1 MPLETK
7 IVPIPLVAGMMQKA
21 DAIALDPPGMVAV
34 LNKQFT
40 RQGAFDTRPCQT
52 TLPTTSLNG
61 AQNYHPRSLLGTAH
75 EFVTVDEKHL
85 AYAWDDNAQAWTQR
99 GRMPTW
105 QVGSKP
111 LLRSSVESLE
121 PPQMVYAGGF
131 LWSFYKRAGAWNL
144 LKLDPA
150 SGRALG
156 TDISVVP
163 SAISGHTF
171 NDARIACNGT
181 VFCVLVDDDTDAALK
196 FTFLNVAS
204 PSVPASSTT
213 VGAYAATYTVFDVF
227 ALQSDFALGYTVN
240 GADLNLTRITDTG
253 TVVETSGGMTY
264 LDPVSVSVASASQH
278 AWLLATSDGSTTPA
292 MSKQAT
298 LFHHVWGTGVGYTS
312 GVIYD
317 FAADAQNTGGVA
329 ITMYDTTN
337 PIVLCTE
344 SWVGQTTHTW
354 GTFCAVWND
363 IAGTFSPYSGSTSG
377 RMTPQVST
385 DTRPFSVDGRWYAW
399 ARCDAPAIGSVLGAA
414 GMGNGYA
421 LLDLTNQVTTAGVV
435 PFAATVTSWA
445 CPRQLTIPNA
455 TGTGR
460 GVSVATDGA
469 GKFWS
474 SVGVLSGPA
483 HIVWNAGWPHLYLTI
498 EQAHGADLVTLD
510 TTRAFG
516 ATAVSIETLSL
527 VNGGSAWAYSDVAQQ
542 PDLYTYIGGPS
553 EWGFFTA
560 PDGATATAVAGGGLA
575 DGDYF
580 YYVVYEWIDDNGHKM
595 RSAPFAVDM
604 VTAGAGNNWVE
615 LKLPYLKLTN
625 KQGLTASSRPPAI
638 VLYRAA
644 GSLDAVPYRVTPLP
658 ATTTWQN
665 STDPTVAYMTYT
677 DKATTLSI
685 SGNEI
690 LYTFGGVSPDEIP
703 PPFSCV
709 VAHRGRYFGAAGAK
723 LWFTKQYT
731 FDSVPGFNSLNV
743 ISVSD
748 GDDITGLA
756 SLDSALIVFKSGSI
770 FIINGEGPS
779 DSGAGN
785 DFTPT
790 KVATPL
796 GCIEPRSIATTSEGV
811 VFQAAEGLFML
822 NRSMQVEYI
831 GAGVEDDLA
840 AFPVVTSAVYSADQY
855 QVRFACAGEWVHPG
869 GETPAWRQ
877 GVTLV
882 YDLTFKNW
890 ARWYAADGRAQALG
904 VANGHV
910 AALTPAFP
918 PSSST
923 LACVR
928 LEDGAATD
936 DGAGVASGFITAF
949 VKLDGI
955 EGYQRVRRC
964 LVLGAAPVSETGVIV
979 AFSSDY
985 GQTTATFTLS
995 AFEVWKACTKGGFQ
1009 YEFHLPTQKCEGLQ
1023 VSVLEVPDLSAWPM
1037 ITSFVCATP
1046 GNAAAFSAGQHVY
1059 FVEATASGSQAA
1071 YDAGGATY
1079 AVVASSDPWTGEVV
1093 LTEDVSGWT
1102 EPPME
1107 GWFALSAIAGSTKI
1121 SPTTHLTT
1129 ASVAAGVLATSVVH
1143 TPTPG
1148 RGITWRS
1155 VSLEVATMAMRYKGL
1170 APTART

>member
-61 AQNYHPRSLLGTAH
+61 AQNYHPRSLLGAAH

-99 GRMPTW
+99 GRMPVW

-111 LLRSSVESLE
+111 LLRSSVESLD
-121 PPQMVYAGGF
+121 PPQMVYADGF
-131 LWSFYKRAGAWNL
+131 LWAFYKRAGAWNL

-156 TDISVVP
+156 TDIAVVP
-163 SAISGHTF
+163 SAISGHTIG
-171 NDARIACNGT
+171 DAKIAATAGK
-181 VFCVLVDDDTDAALK
+181 FCVLFDDRTSSYLSMV
-196 FTFLNVAS
+196 FLTTLNPLT
-204 PSVPASSTT
+204 PSSSIA
-213 VGAYAATYTVFDVF
+213 VSGGAYTGGYPAFDVC
-227 ALQSDFALGYTVN
+227 SVGVDFVLGYTVTY
-240 GADLNLTRITDTG
+240 GNLFIQRVDDAG
-253 TVVETSGGMTY
+253 TLV
-264 LDPVSVSVASASQH
+264 DVSPTIVYYEPIQVSVASSDTDAFL
-278 AWLLATSDGSTTPA
+278 AATSSGV
-292 MSKQAT
+292 T
-298 LFHHVWGTGVGYTS
+298 LPGMEYTVALYHYVWGSGGTVYTGQAVYNFS
-312 GVIYD
+312 
-317 FAADAQNTGGVA
+317 ADAQLAGSVA
-329 ITMYDTTN
+329 IEMYDATH
-337 PIVLCTE
+337 PIVLATE

-354 GTFCAVWND
+354 GTFCAVWKD
-363 IAGTFSPYSGSTSG
+363 VAGTFSPYSGSTSG

-399 ARCDAPAIGSVLGAA
+399 ARCDAPAMGSVLGAA

-483 HIVWNAGWPHLYLTI
+483 HIAGHAAWPSPFFTV

-658 ATTTWQN
+658 AGTTWEN

-677 DKATTLSI
+677 DKVDTSTI

-756 SLDSALIVFKSGSI
+756 SLDSALIVFKSGGI

-779 DSGAGN
+779 DSGAGTGPT
-785 DFTPT
+785 FAWRKRARQLLTPT
-790 KVATPL
+790 SL
-796 GCIEPRSIATTSEGV
+796 S
-811 VFQAAEGLFML
+811 
-822 NRSMQVEYI
+822 
-831 GAGVEDDLA
+831 
-840 AFPVVTSAVYSADQY
+840 
-855 QVRFACAGEWVHPG
+855 
-869 GETPAWRQ
+869 
-877 GVTLV
+877 
-882 YDLTFKNW
+882 
-890 ARWYAADGRAQALG
+890 
-904 VANGHV
+904 
-910 AALTPAFP
+910 
-918 PSSST
+918 
-923 LACVR
+923 
-928 LEDGAATD
+928 
-936 DGAGVASGFITAF
+936 
-949 VKLDGI
+949 
-955 EGYQRVRRC
+955 RC
-964 LVLGAAPVSETGVIV
+964 
-979 AFSSDY
+979 
-985 GQTTATFTLS
+985 
-995 AFEVWKACTKGGFQ
+995 
-1009 YEFHLPTQKCEGLQ
+1009 
-1023 VSVLEVPDLSAWPM
+1023 
-1037 ITSFVCATP
+1037 
-1046 GNAAAFSAGQHVY
+1046 
-1059 FVEATASGSQAA
+1059 
-1071 YDAGGATY
+1071 
-1079 AVVASSDPWTGEVV
+1079 
-1093 LTEDVSGWT
+1093 
-1102 EPPME
+1102 
-1107 GWFALSAIAGSTKI
+1107 
-1121 SPTTHLTT
+1121 
-1129 ASVAAGVLATSVVH
+1129 
-1143 TPTPG
+1143 
-1148 RGITWRS
+1148 
-1155 VSLEVATMAMRYKGL
+1155 
-1170 APTART
+1170 